1 MQSLRNSYDKVKDFV
16 TFVTK
21 KSEIIRKKQKIV
33 KEIYQDNYKDLFFY
47 Q

>member
-21 KSEIIRKKQKIV
+21 KSEIIRKRQGRV
-33 KEIYQDNYKDLFFY
+33 KEIYQENYKYLFFY